1 MTSLLIH
8 MLMGPSSSAAVW
20 YKFSLAFLSIFLLTF
35 SPVKSDKMS
44 PSSSHSL
51 VFHRLLL
58 HPPALSSLHSPCFFP
73 PQVTLLLSR
82 LLLAVSGCLYITA
95 PATLQSTSSSTKA
108 HSFLQ
113 TQTVLHSCL
122 SALLQSL
129 YLDFPTPQLQC
140 KSYEI
145 QACEWVLV
153 FIWVPVHSH

>member
-35 SPVKSDKMS
+35 SPVKSDKCLHLPVTLLFS
-44 PSSSHSL
+44 IASFSIPLHFPPSTLL
-51 VFHRLLL
+51 V
-58 HPPALSSLHSPCFFP
+58 FFP